1 MYLQV
6 RAPLHDRNALRFLWF
21 EHEKLTEYR
30 MTCHLFGGIWCS
42 SISTFALRQTVKN
55 LPDHDLI
62 KETVLNAFYVD
73 DLLKSVASKD
83 DAKRVVFDTK
93 CVIKSAGFNL
103 TKFVTNDN
111 ELLDQIDVN
120 ERASEVKEIMPDMYS
135 RALGIK
141 WQVCEDA
148 FCYRSK
154 QTDDSGA
161 ITRRLILSR
170 VSAMYDPLGLI
181 SPIVLRGKMIF
192 QEATKLGL
200 DWDDPV
206 PDYLAH
212 KWLSWRSSL
221 DDLEKLSFQRCMIP
235 HIRGGVL
242 LRFEALQQVKM
253 CYLLW
258 SSR

>member
-1 MYLQV
+1 M
-6 RAPLHDRNALRFLWF
+6 
-21 EHEKLTEYR
+21 
-30 MTCHLFGGIWCS
+30 
-42 SISTFALRQTVKN
+42 
-55 LPDHDLI
+55 
-62 KETVLNAFYVD
+62 D
-73 DLLKSVASKD
+73 DSLKSVASKD

-120 ERASEVKEIMPDMYS
+120 EK
-135 RALGIK
+135 ALGIK

-148 FCYRSK
+148 FCHRSK
-154 QTDDSGA
+154 QADDSDA
-161 ITRRLILSR
+161 ITLRLILSR

-181 SPIVLRGKMIF
+181 LPIVLKVKIIF

-212 KWLSWRSSL
+212 IWLSWRSSL

-235 HIRGGVL
+235 
-242 LRFEALQQVKM
+242 
-253 CYLLW
+253 
-258 SSR
+258 